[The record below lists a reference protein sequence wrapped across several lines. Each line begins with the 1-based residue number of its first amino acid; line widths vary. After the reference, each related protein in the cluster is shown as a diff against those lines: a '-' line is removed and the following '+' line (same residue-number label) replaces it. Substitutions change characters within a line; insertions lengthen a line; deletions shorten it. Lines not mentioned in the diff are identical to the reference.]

1 MGIKKKL
8 KLAKWVATGIIAAA
22 VTGYIAYK
30 AMRPST
36 IGYKSV
42 KAQTG
47 DIETYYSFSGNVV
60 SKNRQ
65 KVIAEN
71 LMRIEK
77 IHVQKGDIVE
87 EGSLLTTTADG
98 VKLKS
103 KIKGEIVNIYAEEN
117 MPITPGIEIMDIVD
131 FDNLEVVF
139 KVDEYDVAHLE
150 VGKTATVR
158 IGAIDKEFAG
168 IINNISKEGQ
178 IMNGVTFFTAAIEI
192 EKEDGI
198 RTGMSAEV
206 MLLSDNVR
214 GAVLLPMNVIQFDE
228 RNNPYVLK
236 LDEKKSVVKAE
247 IITGI
252 TDGTAVEI
260 KSGVFPGESVFYKRN
275 IAIEDILFPEGGKN
289 ARTYIGGGN

>member
-8 KLAKWVATGIIAAA
+8 KLAKWIATGIIAAA

-30 AMRPST
+30 AMRPSV
-36 IGYKSV
+36 IAYKSV

-47 DIETYYSFSGNVV
+47 DITTYYSFSGNVV

-103 KIKGEIVNIYAEEN
+103 KIKGEVVNIRAEEN
-117 MPITPGIEIMDIVD
+117 VLLTAGMEIMDIVD

-139 KVDEYDVAHLE
+139 KVDEYDVAQLE

-158 IGAIDKEFAG
+158 IGALDKEFTG
-168 IINNISKEGQ
+168 TINDISKEGQ
-178 IMNGVTFFTAAIEI
+178 IMNGVTFYTASIDI

-236 LDEKKSVVKAE
+236 LDDKKSVVKAA
-247 IITGI
+247 ITTGI

-260 KSGVFPGESVFYKRN
+260 KSGVSPGESVFYKRN
-275 IAIEDILFPEGGKN
+275 IALEDILFQEGGKN
-289 ARTYIGGGN
+289 ARVYIGGGN

>member
-8 KLAKWVATGIIAAA
+8 KLAKWIATGIIAAA

-71 LMRIEK
+71 AMRIEK

-87 EGSLLTTTADG
+87 EGSLLATTADG
-98 VKLKS
+98 AEIRS
-103 KIKGEIVNIYAEEN
+103 KIKGEVVNIRAEEN
-117 MPITPGIEIMDIVD
+117 APLMAGMEIMDIVD

-139 KVDEYDVAHLE
+139 KVDEYDVARLE
-150 VGKTATVR
+150 IGKTATVR
-158 IGAIDKEFAG
+158 IGAVDREFTG
-168 IINNISKEGQ
+168 VISDISKEGQ
-178 IMNGVTFFTAAIEI
+178 IMNGVTFYTASIDMM
-192 EKEDGI
+192 KEDGI

-206 MLLSDNVR
+206 TLLSDNVR

-228 RNNPYVLK
+228 QNNPYVLK
-236 LDEKKSVVKAE
+236 LDEKKSVVKAM
-247 IITGI
+247 ITTGI
-252 TDGTAVEI
+252 TDGTSVEI
-260 KSGVFPGESVFYKRN
+260 KSGVLPGERVFYKN
-275 IAIEDILFPEGGKN
+275 STALEDILFSGVGKN
-289 ARTYIGGGN
+289 ARAYFGGSN

>member
-8 KLAKWVATGIIAAA
+8 KLAKWIATGIIAAA

-71 LMRIEK
+71 AMRIEK

-87 EGSLLTTTADG
+87 EGSLLATTADG
-98 VKLKS
+98 AEIRS
-103 KIKGEIVNIYAEEN
+103 KIKGEVVNIRAEEN
-117 MPITPGIEIMDIVD
+117 APLMAGMEIMDIVD

-139 KVDEYDVAHLE
+139 KVDEYDVARLE
-150 VGKTATVR
+150 IGKTATVR
-158 IGAIDKEFAG
+158 IGAVD
-168 IINNISKEGQ
+168 
-178 IMNGVTFFTAAIEI
+178 
-192 EKEDGI
+192 
-198 RTGMSAEV
+198 R
-206 MLLSDNVR
+206 
-214 GAVLLPMNVIQFDE
+214 
-228 RNNPYVLK
+228 
-236 LDEKKSVVKAE
+236 
-247 IITGI
+247 
-252 TDGTAVEI
+252 
-260 KSGVFPGESVFYKRN
+260 
-275 IAIEDILFPEGGKN
+275 
-289 ARTYIGGGN
+289 

>member
-71 LMRIEK
+71 VMLIKK
-77 IHVQKGDIVE
+77 IHVKKGDIVE
-87 EGSLLTTTADG
+87 EGSLLATTADG
-98 VKLKS
+98 AKLKS
-103 KIKGEIVNIYAEEN
+103 KIKGEVVNIRAEEN
-117 MPITPGIEIMDIVD
+117 APLMAGMEIMDIVD

-139 KVDEYDVAHLE
+139 KVDEYDVARLE
-150 VGKTATVR
+150 VGKMATVR
-158 IGAIDKEFAG
+158 IGAVDKEFKG
-168 IINNISKEGQ
+168 VISDISKEGQ
-178 IMNGVTFFTAAIEI
+178 IMNGVTFYTASIDI

-206 MLLSDNVR
+206 TLLSDNAR

-236 LDEKKSVVKAE
+236 LDEKRSIVKAM
-247 IITGI
+247 ITTGI

-260 KSGVFPGESVFYKRN
+260 KSGVLPGESVYYKRS
-275 IAIEDILFPEGGKN
+275 IALEDILFPEGGKN
-289 ARTYIGGGN
+289 ARVYIGGED